1 MRFFDPCDRAVLLTN
16 TQAQASDQAA
26 VAAGCSLGAL
36 MEAAG
41 RAVAEVA
48 WLQFRPRRVLVL
60 AGPGNNG
67 GDAYVAAHYLCR
79 MGVAVTITA
88 LSRTRRESAEA
99 RAARERVADLP
110 HLTPEELLETA
121 SGSAS
126 PWDLVIDGLFGA
138 GLGRPLAGPA
148 AALVRV
154 VNELTC
160 PRLAIDM
167 PSGVRGDDGAVLG
180 EAVRADLTVT
190 FFRRKRGH
198 LLMPGRLYCGRV
210 AVADIGIPACV
221 LATIAPQA
229 IANDPTWWR
238 AFWPRWPLTTH
249 KYWRGSLLVIGGRPP
264 TLGAVRLAARA
275 GLRAGAGIVT
285 LASPQESWAIQAAA
299 LDTILVA
306 PFGQPE
312 ELRDRLAD
320 SRLKAIVFGP
330 GAGRDD
336 WTRTLVAVLRTRPR
350 PTVLDADALS
360 AFADDPQALFEQ
372 LDDDVVLT
380 PHEGE
385 FARLFPDLATC
396 GDKIARTQEAAHRSG
411 AVILLKGP
419 DTVIA
424 HPAGAVVVDAADCPQ
439 LATGGTG
446 DVLSGLIGGL
456 MAQGLP
462 AMLAASIGQWL
473 LKTAAGGL
481 GRGMIASDLLDT
493 LPAAMTA
500 LDHPSESPAETLPLG
515 IRWG

>member
-16 TQAQASDQAA
+16 EQAHEADQAA
-26 VAAGCSLGAL
+26 VAAGRSLDEL

-48 WLQFRPRRVLVL
+48 WLEFRPRRVLVL

-67 GDAYVAAHYLCR
+67 GDAYVAAYYLRR

-88 LSRTRRESAEA
+88 LGRSRRESPQA

-110 HLTPEELLETA
+110 QLAPAEA
-121 SGSAS
+121 SAPSSGGS

-138 GLGRPLAGPA
+138 GLARPLAGAA
-148 AALVRV
+148 AALVCRI
-154 VNELTC
+154 NALPC
-160 PRLAIDM
+160 PRLAIDI

-180 EAVRADLTVT
+180 EAVHADLTVT

-198 LLMPGRLYCGRV
+198 LLMPGRPYCGRV
-210 AVADIGIPACV
+210 AVADIGIPDAV
-221 LATIAPQA
+221 LAAIAPQT
-229 IANDPTWWR
+229 IANDPAWWR
-238 AFWPRWPLTTH
+238 PFWPRWPLTAH
-249 KYWRGSLLVIGGRPP
+249 KYARGSLLVIGGRPP
-264 TLGAVRLAARA
+264 TLGAARLAARA
-275 GLRAGAGIVT
+275 GLRVGAGIVT
-285 LASPQESWAIQAAA
+285 LASPQEAWAVQAAA
-299 LDTILVA
+299 LETILVA
-306 PFGQPE
+306 PFGHPDD
-312 ELRDRLAD
+312 LRDRLAD
-320 SRLKAIVFGP
+320 PRLKAIVFGP

-336 WTRTLVAVLRTRPR
+336 RTRALVAVLRARRR

-360 AFADDPQALFEQ
+360 AFADDPEALFAQ

-385 FARLFPDLATC
+385 FARLFPDLVAC
-396 GDKIARTQEAAHRSG
+396 GDKIARVQEAARRAG
-411 AVILLKGP
+411 AVVLLKGP

-462 AMLAASIGQWL
+462 AMLAAAIGQWL
-473 LKTAAGGL
+473 LKTAAGGF
-481 GRGMIASDLLDT
+481 GRGMIASDLVDA
-493 LPAAMTA
+493 LPAAMRA
-500 LDHPSESPAETLPLG
+500 LDHPSQSRAGTLPPRV
-515 IRWG
+515 RWG

>member
-1 MRFFDPCDRAVLLTN
+1 MRFFDPCDQAVLLTN
-16 TQAQASDQAA
+16 EQAHAADQAA
-26 VAAGCSLGAL
+26 VAAGRSLDEL

-48 WLQFRPRRVLVL
+48 WLQFRPRRALVL

-67 GDAYVAAHYLCR
+67 GDAYVAAHYLRR

-88 LSRTRRESAEA
+88 LSRSHRESAQA

-110 HLTPEELLETA
+110 HRAPEALSVAIAT
-121 SGSAS
+121 SP

-138 GLGRPLAGPA
+138 GLARPLAGA
-148 AALVRV
+148 AAVLVRRI
-154 VNELTC
+154 NDLAC

-198 LLMPGRLYCGRV
+198 LLMPGRMYCGRV
-210 AVADIGIPACV
+210 AVADIGIPDAV
-221 LATIAPQA
+221 LAAIAPQA
-229 IANDPTWWR
+229 IANDPAWWR
-238 AFWPRWPLTTH
+238 TFWPRWPLTAH
-249 KYWRGSLLVIGGRPP
+249 KYTRGSLLVIGGRPP
-264 TLGAVRLAARA
+264 TLGAARLAARA
-275 GLRAGAGIVT
+275 GLRVGAGIVT
-285 LASPQESWAIQAAA
+285 LASPQEAWAIQAAA
-299 LDTILVA
+299 LETILVA
-306 PFGQPE
+306 PFGHPDD
-312 ELRDRLAD
+312 LRDRLAD
-320 SRLKAIVFGP
+320 PRLKAVVFGP

-336 WTRTLVAVLRTRPR
+336 WTRTLVSVLRARPR

-360 AFADDPQALFEQ
+360 AFADDPAALFAA

-385 FARLFPDLATC
+385 FARLFPDLAD
-396 GDKIARTQEAAHRSG
+396 GRDKVTRVQEAARRAG
-411 AVILLKGP
+411 AVVLLKGP

-424 HPAGAVVVDAADCPQ
+424 HPTGSVVVDAADCPQ

-446 DVLSGLIGGL
+446 DVLSGLIAGL

-462 AMLAASIGQWL
+462 AMLAAAIGQWL
-473 LKTAAGGL
+473 LKTAAGGF
-481 GRGMIASDLLDT
+481 GRGMIASEIIDA
-493 LPAAMTA
+493 LPATMAA
-500 LDHPSESPAETLPLG
+500 LERPPAYRAEVLPHG
-515 IRWG
+515 VRWG